1 MDEVGEPPD
10 ITRLLRQWRNG
21 DAEALDRLVPM
32 VYGELHTLASRYL
45 SRERSDHTLQTTAL
59 VNEAYLR
66 LAGQRAVEWQNR
78 AHFFGIAAQLMRR
91 ILVDH
96 ARRDRRKK
104 RGGGSLHIA
113 VEDVDPPSP
122 SPAVDAADAYTL
134 DRVLSRLEAI
144 DPQQGRVVE
153 LRYFGGMTVEES
165 AEVLGV
171 SPATVK
177 RDWSVARAWLYREL
191 ADPASSPAPG
201 ED

>member
-1 MDEVGEPPD
+1 MDEVGGQPD
-10 ITRLLRQWRNG
+10 ITRLLREWRGG
-21 DAEALDRLVPM
+21 DAAALERLVPL
-32 VYGELHTLASRYL
+32 VYDELHTLASRYL

-66 LAGQRAVEWQNR
+66 LAGQRDVEWQNR

-96 ARRDRRKK
+96 ARRDRRLK
-104 RGGGSLHIA
+104 RGGGSPHIA

-153 LRYFGGMTVEES
+153 LRYFGGMTVEEA

-191 ADPASSPAPG
+191 ADPASSATPL